1 MSTKC
6 FIAVCTS
13 VADDEDMDEL
23 LSHSINRYVIL
34 LDNKQ
39 YVHACI

>member
-1 MSTKC
+1 MDTKC
-6 FIAVCTS
+6 FIAVCKS
-13 VADDEDMDEL
+13 VADDEDIDGL
-23 LSHSINRYVIL
+23 LSHSIIRYVIL